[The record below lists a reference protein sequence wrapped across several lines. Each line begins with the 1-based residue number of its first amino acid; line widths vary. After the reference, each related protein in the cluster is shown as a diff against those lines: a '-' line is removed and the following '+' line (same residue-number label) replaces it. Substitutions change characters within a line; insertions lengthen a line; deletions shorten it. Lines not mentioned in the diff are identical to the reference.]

1 MYGVWEEGTSLQM
14 HFLVLF
20 AFLFVRKGVS
30 PHPFK
35 SLAQYER
42 DVGLPIM
49 VGCSSQTVWIH
60 REFEKEEDFRARVQN
75 RNILSS

>member
-49 VGCSSQTVWIH
+49 VGYSSQTVWIH
-60 REFEKEEDFRARVQN
+60 REFEK
-75 RNILSS
+75 